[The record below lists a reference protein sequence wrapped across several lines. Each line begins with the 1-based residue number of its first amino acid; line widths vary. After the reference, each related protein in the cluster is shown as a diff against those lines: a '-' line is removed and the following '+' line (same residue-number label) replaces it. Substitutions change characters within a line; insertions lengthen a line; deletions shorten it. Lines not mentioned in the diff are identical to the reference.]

1 MSEET
6 INKQEQDKR
15 FQQIRNLRRRVK
27 NKMTEKLDEM
37 HSTVSK
43 QMVPFIESL
52 IKPDEHPEKME
63 RMREL
68 RSILIDEHRTDIT
81 TITKGQLDSF
91 VSRKKKEAGPVQRG
105 VNISDIASYSQ
116 LRSELTKKERDLERI
131 SAEVDGLK
139 KKKAAVLGKMSDNA
153 TDIIMNAFLSVQ
165 ASEANRLKR
174 KYQSDRLGSRDSNR
188 SDSGGDEP
196 FLTAPS
202 ASSSVINDDKSVNT
216 DAKAG
221 GATTSSAGW
230 FGMGAKK

>member
-1 MSEET
+1 MS
-6 INKQEQDKR
+6 KQAITKEQY
-15 FQQIRNLRRRVK
+15 QQQLKQAQHSRRLQR
-27 NKMTEKLDEM
+27 NKMNFEKLEEM

-43 QMVPFIESL
+43 QMIPFIESL

-68 RSILIDEHRTDIT
+68 RTILIDEHRPDIT

-91 VSRKKKEAGPVQRG
+91 VSRKKKEAAPVQRG

-230 FGMGAKK
+230 FGLGK